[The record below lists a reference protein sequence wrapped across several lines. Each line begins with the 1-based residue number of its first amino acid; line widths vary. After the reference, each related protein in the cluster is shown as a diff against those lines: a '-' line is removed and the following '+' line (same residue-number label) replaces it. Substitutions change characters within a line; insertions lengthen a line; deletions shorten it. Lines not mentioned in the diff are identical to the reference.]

1 MGLLDVFRSEKK
13 ASAEVA
19 KERLQVVVAQ
29 RRAETSGQPAYFPD
43 LQRDLLAV
51 IRKYVDVDDDAVNMD
66 LDQHGDLD
74 VLELNIKLG
83 DDTG

>member
-13 ASAEVA
+13 ASAQIA

-29 RRAETSGQPAYFPD
+29 RRAATGGQPDYFPA

-51 IRKYVDVDDDAVNMD
+51 IRKYVDVSDNAVEMD
-66 LDQHGDLD
+66 LEQQDDLD

-83 DDTG
+83 DDSR